1 MVVLAAALIYKDQKR
16 LLSAV
21 VVGKIICEKTMD
33 IFKII
38 STRRTIRRFLNKKV
52 DKDLLEKMVQLGA
65 LAPSRVNMQA
75 WEFIIIDDD
84 KLKQEIFKNILWGVK
99 NPINKVFSDLQYSP
113 AAYIAILVNAKIRN
127 EGYEYEIGACA
138 ENIMLCAWSL
148 GVGSVWLHALNR
160 EKIISLLQI
169 PTEKIFDSL
178 IGLGYPAHTSK
189 IAKFSNDNYLYNI
202 DESLNLIVPKRDIK
216 TLTYHNIYGHFK

>member
-84 KLKQEIFKNILWGVK
+84 KLKQEIFKIKIWLK
-99 NPINKVFSDLQYSP
+99 N
-113 AAYIAILVNAKIRN
+113 
-127 EGYEYEIGACA
+127 
-138 ENIMLCAWSL
+138 
-148 GVGSVWLHALNR
+148 
-160 EKIISLLQI
+160 
-169 PTEKIFDSL
+169 
-178 IGLGYPAHTSK
+178 
-189 IAKFSNDNYLYNI
+189 
-202 DESLNLIVPKRDIK
+202 
-216 TLTYHNIYGHFK
+216 